1 MLMLT
6 DILRFSAKDDRGGSA
21 RVSDLAVA
29 LLEDDYPPI
38 TGLLV
43 FQNESPKEIGWQD
56 VIDVDASSRTIRV
69 KDLANARATKE
80 LSHDV
85 LLKRDILDSLIL
97 DLLGRQTTRVCDLF
111 LDIEDE
117 RLRLKGAA
125 AGLVAMLRRVFHGR
139 LSKPAEKEMFDW
151 KYVEFLRG
159 DPAAVNN
166 GEGYRLRINRLPAGE
181 IARLADYIPYLHAAE
196 LLKLLPDAKAAR
208 VLEATPI
215 ERQLQIVEE
224 LDEDETI
231 GILALMSS
239 DLAADV
245 IGRLELKTMRRYLNR
260 MPKRRSQLITELLRY
275 PEDLVG
281 GVMTNDILVIP
292 ANSLCADARREVE
305 SRLEEV
311 RFDTLVFIVD
321 SLDGRQLR
329 GAISLK
335 DMLAAEDHVAL
346 DAIMDPYLQTL
357 DPFSKAVDAAYRIV
371 TSQLPA
377 MPVVDGDGRIIGA
390 MTVEAAISRL
400 VPNTSA
406 LQQVKVFS

>member
-1 MLMLT
+1 MLT
-6 DILRFSAKDDRGGSA
+6 DILRFEVTDDRGRRA
-21 RVSDLAVA
+21 RVSDLVVA

-43 FQNESPKEIGWQD
+43 NENDSATEIAWSD
-56 VIDVDASSRTIRV
+56 VADIDANSRTITV
-69 KDLANARATKE
+69 KDLQSSKDVADDC
-80 LSHDV
+80 SFV
-85 LLKRDILDSLIL
+85 LLKRDILDALIL
-97 DLLGRQTTRVCDLF
+97 DLLGRRTTRVSDL
-111 LDIEDE
+111 LLEVEDG
-117 RLRLKGAA
+117 RLRLKGAD
-125 AGLVAMLRRVFHGR
+125 AGMSAMLRRVFRGR
-139 LSKPAEKEMFDW
+139 WTRPNPKEIFDW

-159 DPAAVNN
+159 DPAAVHS

-208 VLEATPI
+208 VLESTPI

-224 LDEDETI
+224 LDENEAI
-231 GILALMSS
+231 NILGLMSP

-245 IGRLELKTMRRYLNR
+245 IGRLEVNTMRRYLNL
-260 MPKRRSQLITELLRY
+260 MPKQRSRLITELLRY
-275 PEDLVG
+275 PEDSVG
-281 GVMTNDILVIP
+281 GVMTNDLLIIP
-292 ANSLCADARREVE
+292 VDTSCTNARHEIE
-305 SRLEEV
+305 SRLEKV
-311 RFDTLVFIVD
+311 RFDSLVFIVD
-321 SLDGRQLR
+321 TIDDKKLR

-335 DMLAAEDHVAL
+335 DMWAAEDNVML
-346 DAIMDPYLQTL
+346 EAIMDPYLQTL

-377 MPVVDGDGRIIGA
+377 MAVVDGEGRILGA